1 MKPYYSR
8 RSGNPP
14 SQQQQRDPGNRV
26 FESTSA
32 KGKIRGTAQ
41 QLVERYLQFAD
52 EARLANDRVASE
64 AFLQSAEHYVRVSNP
79 VRHVEDH
86 PVRDRSFRRAL
97 TTQGAQP
104 SNDEKQ
110 RDEPVAVAA
119 VDTRQGSD
127 PELIRLDE
135 ARKSVAAEKRK
146 QTEAAE
152 KRAAA
157 AADLE
162 RIAGQHGYTLEQLG
176 LVLRP
181 A

>member
-1 MKPYYSR
+1 MNPYFKRRDGKP
-8 RSGNPP
+8 RSP
-14 SQQQQRDPGNRV
+14 QQQQGPGNRV

-41 QLVERYLQFAD
+41 QLVERYLHFAE

-64 AFLQSAEHYVRVSNP
+64 AFLQSAEHYVRVGKP
-79 VRHVEDH
+79 ARHVEDEL
-86 PVRDRSFRRAL
+86 VRDRLSRRDSIIQEAPL
-97 TTQGAQP
+97 STDA
-104 SNDEKQ
+104 KQ
-110 RDEPVAVAA
+110 RDEAVPA
-119 VDTRQGSD
+119 VDTRQAPN
-127 PELIRLDE
+127 PEVIRLDE

-152 KRAAA
+152 KHAAA

>member
-1 MKPYYSR
+1 MNLHYNRRIGKP
-8 RSGNPP
+8 RSP
-14 SQQQQRDPGNRV
+14 QQQRDPGNRV
-26 FESTSA
+26 LESTSA
-32 KGKIRGTAQ
+32 KGKIRGTAR
-41 QLVERYLQFAD
+41 QLVERYLQFAE

-79 VRHVEDH
+79 VCHVEDH
-86 PVRDRSFRRAL
+86 PVRDRSFRRAPV
-97 TTQGAQP
+97 TQRAQP
-104 SNDEKQ
+104 STDEMQ
-110 RDEPVAVAA
+110 RDEPVTALG
-119 VDTRQGSD
+119 TRQAPN

-135 ARKSVAAEKRK
+135 AREHAEAEKRK

>member
-1 MKPYYSR
+1 MNPYFKRRDGKP
-8 RSGNPP
+8 RSP
-14 SQQQQRDPGNRV
+14 QQQRGPGNRV

-41 QLVERYLQFAD
+41 QLVERYLQFAE

-79 VRHVEDH
+79 VCHVEDH
-86 PVRDRSFRRAL
+86 PVRDRSFRQAP
-97 TTQGAQP
+97 TTQTAQP

-110 RDEPVAVAA
+110 RDEPVAA
-119 VDTRQGSD
+119 VDTREAPD

-135 ARKSVAAEKRK
+135 ARERVAADKQK

>member
-1 MKPYYSR
+1 MNPYFKRRDGKP
-8 RSGNPP
+8 RSP
-14 SQQQQRDPGNRV
+14 QQQQGPGNRV

-41 QLVERYLQFAD
+41 QLVERYLQFAE

-64 AFLQSAEHYVRVSNP
+64 AFLQSAEHYVRVGKP
-79 VRHVEDH
+79 AHDVEDH
-86 PVRDRSFRRAL
+86 PVRDRSSRRASI
-97 TTQGAQP
+97 TQEAQSP
-104 SNDEKQ
+104 TDAKQ
-110 RDEPVAVAA
+110 RDEAVPA
-119 VDTRQGSD
+119 VGTGQAPSS
-127 PELIRLDE
+127 EVIRLDE
-135 ARKSVAAEKRK
+135 ARTSVAAEKRR

>member
-1 MKPYYSR
+1 MNLHYNRRIGKPR
-8 RSGNPP
+8 LP
-14 SQQQQRDPGNRV
+14 QQQRDPGNRV

-41 QLVERYLQFAD
+41 QLVERYLQFAED
-52 EARLANDRVASE
+52 ARLANDRVASE

-79 VRHVEDH
+79 VRHVEDP
-86 PVRDRSFRRAL
+86 PVRDRSFRQVP
-97 TTQGAQP
+97 TTQKAQP

-110 RDEPVAVAA
+110 RDEPVAA
-119 VDTRQGSD
+119 VSTQQVPDH
-127 PELIRLDE
+127 ELIRLDE
-135 ARKSVAAEKRK
+135 ARERVAAEKQK

>member
-1 MKPYYSR
+1 MNPYLKRRDGKP
-8 RSGNPP
+8 RSP
-14 SQQQQRDPGNRV
+14 QQQQGPGNRV

-41 QLVERYLQFAD
+41 QLVERYLHFAE

-79 VRHVEDH
+79 VCHVEDH
-86 PVRDRSFRRAL
+86 PVRERSFRRAPI
-97 TTQGAQP
+97 TRGAQP
-104 SNDEKQ
+104 SNDEMQ
-110 RDEPVAVAA
+110 RDEPVAA
-119 VDTRQGSD
+119 VDTRQA
-127 PELIRLDE
+127 PNLELIRLDE
-135 ARKSVAAEKRK
+135 ARERVEAEKQK